1 MVFGVAPAWITSHG
15 DPAEALR
22 GSSRSTTHGASLPQK
37 MLVVVQAA
45 LSLVLVAGAVL
56 MVQSLRKLE
65 HQNFGFQ
72 SDQRYIVHVD
82 HAFTGLPPENWTGA
96 IASLSRS

>member
-1 MVFGVAPAWITSHG
+1 MR

-37 MLVVVQAA
+37 ILIVVQAA
-45 LSLVLVAGAVL
+45 LSLVLVAGAAL
-56 MVQSLRKLE
+56 MVQSLRNLE

-72 SDQRYIVHVD
+72 SDHRYIVHLD
-82 HAFTGLPPENWTGA
+82 HAFVGLRQEELAGRYRE
-96 IASLSRS
+96 LQQKMR